1 MSITIESLNKI
12 EKAGNEICDIVT
24 ANELTYDELFVL
36 LELLRKS
43 VIESL
48 EQEKNEEEEENEA
61 VSENCKV

>member
-48 EQEKNEEEEENEA
+48 EQEKDEEEEKNEA